1 MVYYKISNINIQQT
15 RLWYD
20 IAKLILSVPANEK
33 NNKVLIIKI
42 ENISNH
48 EGDSP
53 LPKLEYLP
61 PS

>member
-15 RLWYD
+15 RLWDD

-33 NNKVLIIKI
+33 NNKALVVKIQEIID
-42 ENISNH
+42 H

-53 LPKLEYLP
+53 LPKLDYLP